1 MGIHAV
7 RSALTKSAG
16 AVTRRYLVVTL
27 IANLLWE
34 TAQLPF
40 YTIWKTGSFRDIVFA
55 VLHCTAGDVMIAA
68 GALLLAL
75 LLVGHEAWPQGER
88 VAVALAT
95 AVLGASYT
103 VFSEWLNVSV
113 RGSWVYAATMPVVPP
128 FGTGLLP
135 LLQWLIIP
143 PLGILLIG
151 RRMQAK
157 C

>member
-16 AVTRRYLVVTL
+16 AGTRRYLVVTL

-55 VLHCTAGDVMIAA
+55 VLHCTAGDAMIAA

-75 LLVGHEAWPQGER
+75 LVVGRDGWPQRDR
-88 VAVALAT
+88 VTVGLAST
-95 AVLGASYT
+95 VLGASYT

-113 RGSWVYAATMPVVPP
+113 RGSWAYAAAMPVLPP
-128 FGTGLLP
+128 LGTGLVP

-143 PLGILLIG
+143 PLGIVLI
-151 RRMQAK
+151 RRPMPAK
-157 C
+157 G